1 LQARATG
8 GLNCVGTSRREETA
22 VKRSTEHILTTHT
35 GSLPRPP
42 ELLEALQ
49 RRDRG
54 EGDGDGEKLD
64 AQIRAAVDDVVRRQ
78 ADAGVNVVNDG
89 EAGKIGYSTYVKE
102 RLDGFGGEAGM
113 AGLPADMAEFPD
125 YMQRVGS
132 GMDFA
137 MPACVGPVSYRGLDA
152 VRADIANLQA
162 ALDGAGVEDAFLSAA
177 SPGVIAVFLQNQ
189 HYSSHEEYVFAL
201 ADAMKV
207 EYDEI
212 HQAGIVLQ
220 LDCPDLAGSGHMF
233 GESLDDFRV
242 RARVNVEAINHATR
256 DIPPDAMRMHLCWG
270 NYEGPHNHDVALRD
284 IIDIAFEARP
294 AAIAFEAANPRHEH
308 EWTVFED
315 MELPEGKVIIPG
327 VLDSTTNFIE
337 HPELVAQRLVR
348 YGKLVGPE
356 NLMAGS
362 DCGFATF
369 ASFLTVDPAITWAK
383 LHAMAEGAALA
394 SNELY

>member
-1 LQARATG
+1 
-8 GLNCVGTSRREETA
+8 

-42 ELLEALQ
+42 ELLAALQ

-54 EGDGDGEKLD
+54 EADIEGLD
-64 AQIRAAVDDVVRRQ
+64 EQIRAAVAEVVRRQ
-78 ADAGVNVVNDG
+78 AEAGVRVVNDG
-89 EAGKIGYSTYVKE
+89 EEGKIGYATYVKE

-113 AGLPADMAEFPD
+113 AGVPSDMAEFPD
-125 YMQRVGS
+125 YMMRVVS
-132 GMDFA
+132 GIDFA
-137 MPACVGPVSYRGLDA
+137 MPACIGPVSYRGLDA

-162 ALDGAGVEDAFLSAA
+162 ALDGTDVEDAFLNAA

-189 HYSSHEEYVFAL
+189 HYPSHEEYVFAL

-212 HQAGIVLQ
+212 HRAGIVLQ
-220 LDCPDLAGSGHMF
+220 LDCPDLAMSGHML
-233 GESLDDFRV
+233 GESLNDFRA
-242 RARVNVEAINHATR
+242 RARVNVEAIGHATR
-256 DIPPDAMRMHLCWG
+256 DIPPDDMRLHVCWG
-270 NYEGPHNHDVALRD
+270 NYEGPHHHDVALRD
-284 IIDIAFEARP
+284 IIDLVFEARP
-294 AAIAFEAANPRHEH
+294 TAISFEAANPRHEH

-315 MELPEGKVIIPG
+315 VKLPEGKVVIPG
-327 VLDSTTNFIE
+327 VIDSTTNFIE
-337 HPELVAQRLVR
+337 HPELVAERLVR

-356 NLMAGS
+356 NVMAGS

-369 ASFLTVDPAITWAK
+369 ASYLTVHPAITWAK

-394 SNELY
+394 SKELY

>member
-1 LQARATG
+1 M
-8 GLNCVGTSRREETA
+8 
-22 VKRSTEHILTTHT
+22 KRSTERFLTTHT

-42 ELLEALQ
+42 ELLAALQ

-54 EGDGDGEKLD
+54 EADVEGLD
-64 AQIRAAVDDVVRRQ
+64 EQIRAAVAQVVRRQ
-78 ADAGVNVVNDG
+78 AEAGVSVVNDG
-89 EAGKIGYSTYVKE
+89 EEGKIGYATYVKE

-125 YMQRVGS
+125 YMRRVMS
-132 GMDFA
+132 GIDFA

-152 VRADIANLQA
+152 VRADVANLQA
-162 ALDGAGVEDAFLSAA
+162 ALDATDVEDAFLNAA

-189 HYSSHEEYVFAL
+189 HYPSHEEYVFAL

-212 HQAGIVLQ
+212 HRAGIVLQ
-220 LDCPDLAGSGHMF
+220 LDCPDLAMSGHML
-233 GESLDDFRV
+233 GESLDDFRA
-242 RARVNVEAINHATR
+242 RAHMNVEAIGHATR
-256 DIPPDAMRMHLCWG
+256 DIPPDDMRLHVCWG
-270 NYEGPHNHDVALRD
+270 NYEGPHHHDVALRD
-284 IIDIAFEARP
+284 IIDVLFEARP
-294 AAIAFEAANPRHEH
+294 AAIMFEAANPRHEH
-308 EWTVFED
+308 EWTVFE
-315 MELPEGKVIIPG
+315 ELKVPESKVVIPG
-327 VLDSTTNFIE
+327 VLDSTTNYIE

-369 ASFLTVDPAITWAK
+369 ASYLTVDPAITWAK

-394 SNELY
+394 SKELY

>member
-1 LQARATG
+1 
-8 GLNCVGTSRREETA
+8 

-42 ELLEALQ
+42 ELLDALQ
-49 RRDRG
+49 CRDRG
-54 EGDGDGEKLD
+54 EGDGERLD
-64 AQIRAAVDDVVRRQ
+64 EQVRAAVADVVRRQ
-78 ADAGVNVVNDG
+78 ADAGVSVVNDG
-89 EAGKIGYSTYVKE
+89 EAGKIGYATYVKE

-113 AGLPADMAEFPD
+113 AGLLADMAEFPD
-125 YMQRVGS
+125 YMRRVVS
-132 GMDFA
+132 GVDFA
-137 MPACVGPVSYRGLDA
+137 MPACVGPVSYRGLNA

-162 ALDGAGVEDAFLSAA
+162 ALDGADVEDAFLSAA

-189 HYSSHEEYVFAL
+189 HYPSHEEYVFAL

-212 HQAGIVLQ
+212 HRAGIVLQ
-220 LDCPDLAGSGHMF
+220 LDCPDLAMSGHML
-233 GESLDDFRV
+233 GESLDDFRA
-242 RARVNVEAINHATR
+242 RARVNVEAIAHATR

-270 NYEGPHNHDVALRD
+270 NYEGPHHHDVALRD

-294 AAIAFEAANPRHEH
+294 AAISFEAANPRHEH

-315 MELPEGKVIIPG
+315 IELPEGKVIIPG

-337 HPELVAQRLVR
+337 HPKLVAQRLVR

-356 NLMAGS
+356 NVMAGS

-369 ASFLTVDPAITWAK
+369 ASFLTVDPGITWAK

-394 SNELY
+394 SRELY

>member
-1 LQARATG
+1 
-8 GLNCVGTSRREETA
+8 

-42 ELLEALQ
+42 ELLEALR

-54 EGDGDGEKLD
+54 EGDGAGLD
-64 AQIRAAVDDVVRRQ
+64 AQVRDAVADVVRRQ
-78 ADAGVNVVNDG
+78 ADAGVSVVNDG
-89 EAGKIGYSTYVKE
+89 EAGKIGYATYVKE

-125 YMQRVGS
+125 YMRRVMS
-132 GMDFA
+132 GIDFA

-189 HYSSHEEYVFAL
+189 HYPSHEAYVFAL

-212 HQAGIVLQ
+212 HRAGIVLQ
-220 LDCPDLAGSGHMF
+220 LDCPDLAMSGHML
-233 GESLDDFRV
+233 GESLDDFRA

-270 NYEGPHNHDVALRD
+270 NYEGPHHHDVALGD

-294 AAIAFEAANPRHEH
+294 AAISFEAANPRHEH

-315 MELPEGKVIIPG
+315 IELPEGKVIIPG
-327 VLDSTTNFIE
+327 VLDSTTNYIE
-337 HPELVAQRLVR
+337 HPALVAQRLVR

-356 NLMAGS
+356 NVMAGS

-369 ASFLTVDPAITWAK
+369 ASFLTVDPGITWAK

-394 SNELY
+394 SKELY

>member
-1 LQARATG
+1 VA
-8 GLNCVGTSRREETA
+8 
-22 VKRSTEHILTTHT
+22 
-35 GSLPRPP
+35 
-42 ELLEALQ
+42 
-49 RRDRG
+49 
-54 EGDGDGEKLD
+54 
-64 AQIRAAVDDVVRRQ
+64 DVVRRQ
-78 ADAGVNVVNDG
+78 ADAGVSVVNDG
-89 EAGKIGYSTYVKE
+89 EAGKIGYATYVKE

-113 AGLPADMAEFPD
+113 AGLLADMAEFPD
-125 YMQRVGS
+125 YMRRVVS
-132 GMDFA
+132 GIDFA
-137 MPACVGPVSYRGLDA
+137 MPACVGPISYRGLNA

-162 ALDGAGVEDAFLSAA
+162 ALDGADVEDAFLSAA

-189 HYSSHEEYVFAL
+189 HYPSHEEYVFAL

-212 HQAGIVLQ
+212 HRAGIVLQ
-220 LDCPDLAGSGHMF
+220 LDCPDLAMSGHML
-233 GESLDDFRV
+233 GESLDDFRA
-242 RARVNVEAINHATR
+242 RARVNVEAIAHATR

-270 NYEGPHNHDVALRD
+270 NYEGPHHHDVALRD

-294 AAIAFEAANPRHEH
+294 AAISFEAANPRHEH

-315 MELPEGKVIIPG
+315 VELPEGKVIIPG

-337 HPELVAQRLVR
+337 HPKLVAQRLVR

-369 ASFLTVDPAITWAK
+369 ASFLTVDPGITWAK

-394 SNELY
+394 SRELY

>member
-1 LQARATG
+1 M
-8 GLNCVGTSRREETA
+8 
-22 VKRSTEHILTTHT
+22 KRSTEHILTTHT

-42 ELLEALQ
+42 ELLAALQ

-54 EGDGDGEKLD
+54 ETDVEGLD
-64 AQIRAAVDDVVRRQ
+64 AQIRSAVADVVRRQ
-78 ADAGVNVVNDG
+78 AEAGVSVVNDG
-89 EAGKIGYSTYVKE
+89 EEGKIGYATYVKE

-125 YMQRVGS
+125 YMRRVMG
-132 GMDFA
+132 GIDFA
-137 MPACVGPVSYRGLDA
+137 MPACVGSVSYRGLDS

-162 ALDGAGVEDAFLSAA
+162 ALDGAEFEDAFLSAA
-177 SPGVIAVFLQNQ
+177 SPGVIAVFLENQ
-189 HYSSHEEYVFAL
+189 HYPSHEEYVFAL
-201 ADAMKV
+201 AEAMKA

-212 HQAGIVLQ
+212 HRAGIVLQ
-220 LDCPDLAGSGHMF
+220 LDCPDLAMSGHML
-233 GESLDDFRV
+233 GESLDVFRA

-256 DIPPDAMRMHLCWG
+256 DIPPDDMRLHVCWG
-270 NYEGPHNHDVALRD
+270 NYEGPHHHDVAQRD
-284 IIDIAFEARP
+284 IVDVVLEARP
-294 AAIAFEAANPRHEH
+294 AAILFEAANPRHEH
-308 EWTVFED
+308 EWTVFE
-315 MELPEGKVIIPG
+315 EVKLPEGKVIIPG

-348 YGKLVGPE
+348 YGRLVGPE

-369 ASFLTVDPAITWAK
+369 ASYLSVHPPITWAK

-394 SNELY
+394 SKEFY

>member
-1 LQARATG
+1 M
-8 GLNCVGTSRREETA
+8 
-22 VKRSTEHILTTHT
+22 KRSTEHILTTHT

-42 ELLEALQ
+42 ELLDALQ
-49 RRDRG
+49 CRDRG
-54 EGDGDGEKLD
+54 EGDGERLD
-64 AQIRAAVDDVVRRQ
+64 EQVRAAVADVVRRQ
-78 ADAGVNVVNDG
+78 ANAGVSVVNDG
-89 EAGKIGYSTYVKE
+89 EAGKIGYATYVKE

-113 AGLPADMAEFPD
+113 AGLLADMAEFPD
-125 YMQRVGS
+125 YMRRVVG
-132 GMDFA
+132 GIDFA

-189 HYSSHEEYVFAL
+189 HYPSHEEYLFAL

-212 HQAGIVLQ
+212 HRAGIVLQ
-220 LDCPDLAGSGHMF
+220 LDCPDLAMSGHML
-233 GESLDDFRV
+233 GESLDNFRA
-242 RARVNVEAINHATR
+242 RARVNVEAIAHATR

-270 NYEGPHNHDVALRD
+270 NYEGPHHHDVALRD
-284 IIDIAFEARP
+284 IIDIVFEARP
-294 AAIAFEAANPRHEH
+294 AAISFEAANPRHEH

-315 MELPEGKVIIPG
+315 IELPEGKVIIPG

-356 NLMAGS
+356 NVMAGS

-369 ASFLTVDPAITWAK
+369 ASFLTVDPGITWAK

-394 SNELY
+394 SRELY